1 MAHEIDMSNG
11 KANMAFTGS
20 RDAIWH
26 GLGQELTPDSTIE
39 EWQVQAGMNWAVKD
53 SSVTFNAINSDGIP
67 SVNTVRGKKCLY
79 RSDTLASLSIVGEDF
94 NVVQPA
100 EVLEFFRDLVAQH
113 GMVLS
118 TAGCLFGGNRFWAL
132 AETGREME
140 ITKGD
145 SVKGHLMFVT
155 SVDGTLSNTAKFVST
170 RVVCNNTLSVA
181 MKEGGRVMV
190 RKTHRGVWDPTQAKL
205 DLGLLD
211 SSWDAF
217 MVDLKRLSNRKM
229 NDGEVQNFFK
239 KSFYDPKKDES
250 DQPLGNRKRV
260 NTLMELYTNGA
271 GAEFAYGN
279 AYGAL
284 NAVTNLF
291 THGTGRQRVLERK
304 FWGAYF
310 DNDGIKNGAMEDLL
324 AMC

>member
-1 MAHEIDMSNG
+1 MAHEIDMSNN

-26 GLGQELTPDSTIE
+26 KLGQELTPGSSIE
-39 EWQVQAGMNWAVKD
+39 EWQVQAGMDWIVKD
-53 SSVTFNAINSDGIP
+53 SNVTFNAMSTEGIP
-67 SVNTVRGKKCLY
+67 TVKTVTGKKCLY

-100 EVLEFFRDLVAQH
+100 EVLEFFRDLTEKH

-132 AETGREME
+132 AETGREAE
-140 ITKGD
+140 VSKGD
-145 SVKGHLMFVT
+145 SIKGHLMFVT

-181 MKEGGRVMV
+181 MKEGGKVMV
-190 RKTHRGVWDPTQAKL
+190 RKTHRGVWDPSQAKL

-217 MVDLKRLSNRKM
+217 MLDLRRLSERKM
-229 NDGEVQNFFK
+229 NDSEVENFFK
-239 KSFYDPKKDES
+239 KTFYDPKHDES
-250 DQPLGNRKRV
+250 SQPLGAKKRV
-260 NTLMELYTNGA
+260 NTLMNLYTNGA
-271 GAEFAYGN
+271 GAEYSYGN

-284 NAVTNLF
+284 NAITNLY
-291 THGTGRQRVLERK
+291 THGTDRQRVPERK

-310 DNDGIKNGAMEDLL
+310 DNDNVKNGAMENLL
-324 AMC
+324 ALC

>member
-1 MAHEIDMSNG
+1 MAHELSIKENG
-11 KANMAFTGS
+11 KAEMAYTGPVP
-20 RDAIWH
+20 WH
-26 GLGQELTPDSTIE
+26 GLGQELTPGSTIE
-39 EWQVQAGMNWAVKD
+39 EWQTQAGMNWSVKD
-53 SSVTFNAINSDGIP
+53 SSVTFNAIDTNGIP
-67 SVNTVRGKKCLY
+67 AVKMVTGKKCLY
-79 RSDTLASLSIVGEDF
+79 RSDTLKSLSIVGEDF

-100 EVLEFFRDLVAQH
+100 EVLEFFRDLVSQH

-132 AETGREME
+132 AETGREFE

-170 RVVCNNTLSVA
+170 RVVCNNTLSIA
-181 MKEGGRVMV
+181 MKESGRVMV
-190 RKTHRGVWDPTQAKL
+190 RKTHRGVWDPTQVKL

-217 MVDLKRLSNRKM
+217 MLDLRRLSDRKM
-229 NDGEVQNFFK
+229 NDDEVGLFFK
-239 KSFYDPKKDES
+239 KTFYDPKKDEA
-250 DQPLGNRKRV
+250 DQPLGAKKRV
-260 NTLMELYTNGA
+260 NTLLDLYTSGA
-271 GAEFAYGN
+271 GAEFAYGT
-279 AYGAL
+279 AFGAL

-291 THGTGRQRVLERK
+291 THGTSRQRVPERK

-310 DNDGIKNGAMEDLL
+310 DNDGIKNGAMESLL
-324 AMC
+324 ALC